1 MTEPTQLSPFYS
13 AAIVST
19 IFAVLW
25 GIIFKDML
33 EHEVNGWY
41 ANRETQPTVEY
52 RKPRLVVV
60 YTVMTLLVSVSVG
73 STLATFGFSLLAAA
87 GFALVIVIPTALLI
101 WFQLGSMFALLVFG
115 GSEAIDIDSYGA
127 GQKYDPQKIES
138 QTIKSK

>member
-1 MTEPTQLSPFYS
+1 MTEPTQLSPIYS
-13 AAIVST
+13 AAIIST

-41 ANRETQPTVEY
+41 ANRETQLTVEY
-52 RKPRLVVV
+52 RKPRLVVA
-60 YTVMTLLVSVSVG
+60 YTVMTLLISVAVG
-73 STLATFGFSLLAAA
+73 ATLATFGFSLLAAA
-87 GFALVIVIPTALLI
+87 GFALVITISTALLI

-127 GQKYDPQKIES
+127 GQKYDS
-138 QTIKSK
+138 QAVTPKQ